1 MTSDLQP
8 VKPETAQVLIITG
21 MSGAGRTTAAHSLED
36 LGWYVVDNLPP
47 QLFSTMAQLIG
58 KNPETALKLALVV
71 DVRSKEFFQS
81 LQEAMAQLRTD
92 GAELRVLFL
101 DASDEALVRRF
112 ETLRRPH
119 PLQGD
124 GSILDGIA
132 AERDLMVKL
141 RDEAEMMLDTSDF
154 NVHDLST
161 ATTELFTEDGPI
173 VIRLNI
179 LSFGFKYGVP
189 QDSNFMADVRFIPNP
204 HWVPGLR
211 HHTGQQS
218 EVSDYVLEQKG
229 VSSFVESYVR
239 MMEPVIEGYR
249 AENKHYAT
257 LAFGC
262 TGGKHRSVSI
272 TEEIAKRLA
281 TFTGVKVK
289 VTHRDMGRE

>member
-1 MTSDLQP
+1 MTTDLKP
-8 VKPETAQVLIITG
+8 VKPDTAEVLIITG

-58 KNPETALKLALVV
+58 KNPDTALKLALVV
-71 DVRSKEFFQS
+71 DVRSKEFFES
-81 LQEAMAQLRTD
+81 LREAMNQLRTD
-92 GAELRVLFL
+92 GAELRMLFL
-101 DASDEALVRRF
+101 DASDEALLRRF

-132 AERDLMVKL
+132 AERQLMAAL
-141 RDEAEMMLDTSDF
+141 REEAEMILDTSEF

-179 LSFGFKYGVP
+179 ISFGFKYGVP
-189 QDSNFMADVRFIPNP
+189 QDANFMADVRFIPNP

-211 HHTGQQS
+211 QHTGQDH
-218 EVSDYVLEQKG
+218 EVSNYVLEQKG
-229 VSSFVESYVR
+229 VDAFIDSYVA
-239 MMEPVIEGYR
+239 MMEPVVEGYR

-289 VTHRDMGRE
+289 ISHRDMGRE

>member
-1 MTSDLQP
+1 MSQEFEP
-8 VKPETAQVLIITG
+8 VKPDTAEVLIITG

-58 KNPETALKLALVV
+58 KNPDTPLKLALVV
-71 DVRSKEFFQS
+71 DVRSKEFFES
-81 LQEAMAQLRTD
+81 LQDAMAQLRTD

-101 DASDEALVRRF
+101 DASDEVLVRRF

-124 GSILDGIA
+124 CSILDGIA
-132 AERDLMVKL
+132 AERTLIAQL
-141 RDEAEMMLDTSDF
+141 REQAEMFLDTSEF
-154 NVHDLST
+154 NVHDLTT
-161 ATTELFTEDGPI
+161 ATTELFTESGPI

-179 LSFGFKYGVP
+179 MSFGFKYGVP
-189 QDSNFMADVRFIPNP
+189 QDSNYIADVRFIPNP
-204 HWVPGLR
+204 HWVPALR
-211 HHTGQQS
+211 PYTGKDHP
-218 EVSDYVLEQKG
+218 VSDYVLEQNG
-229 VSSFVESYVR
+229 VNAFIDSYVK

-262 TGGKHRSVSI
+262 TGGKHRSVAI
-272 TEEIAKRLA
+272 TEEIAKRLEA
-281 TFTGVKVK
+281 FPGVKVR
-289 VTHRDMGRE
+289 VNHRDMGRE